1 MVSLDKP
8 STSKNTHPLDNSH
21 QTMEHRRQ
29 SRRNSRVSSIL
40 ESVDDDVR
48 HTDTHAVDWELPIAH
63 YEHFLPT
70 VDCHSPIEDSHE
82 CHPPSPLSHEIVQE
96 TRPHI
101 TPSLGRHISWPAE
114 AQMPH
119 CVHCA
124 KRTPAGGLESQ
135 TISYTKSQDDC
146 CIRSEVVQGETPIL
160 SVAHPHRH
168 HQTCEAV
175 GIMPPL
181 WDSLESESSISEFAI
196 H

>member
-1 MVSLDKP
+1 MSRI
-8 STSKNTHPLDNSH
+8 THQMTEP
-21 QTMEHRRQ
+21 RRR
-29 SRRNSRVSSIL
+29 SRRDSRVSDIL
-40 ESVDDDVR
+40 ESVHDEIR
-48 HTDTHAVDWELPIAH
+48 HTDTHAVDRKSPITH
-63 YEHFLPT
+63 HKHFVST
-70 VDCHSPIEDSHE
+70 AECHSPIEDGHE
-82 CHPPSPLSHEIVQE
+82 CHPPSPLLHEAVRK

-101 TPSLGRHISWPAE
+101 TPSLEGHISWPAE

-124 KRTPAGGLESQ
+124 KGTPAGDRASP
-135 TISYTKSQDDC
+135 TVSCTKSQDDC
-146 CIRSEVVQGETPIL
+146 CTGSEAIQGQTPIL

-181 WDSLESESSISEFAI
+181 WDSWESESSISELVI